1 MPSLV
6 PPPAPHLCHQPN
18 RAQKQTGERNPTKN
32 PSKNS
37 VEGRL
42 TSRHTAVVN
51 PDAATRYG
59 KMVDVRCA

>member
-42 TSRHTAVVN
+42 TRGTVSAVPICVTDL
-51 PDAATRYG
+51 PSLEPTSG
-59 KMVDVRCA
+59 LS